1 MSTSATSRTDAGVT
15 AAVTAGADAGRARAG
30 AGRAGAGAGLAGAD
44 GGVARALSL
53 VFRVVVRTVRGLHW
67 YLKEIM
73 GENAYL
79 HYLESYRRRHGA
91 DEGAMGAREFW
102 KDLTDEQDRNPKARC
117 C

>member
-1 MSTSATSRTDAGVT
+1 MSTSATSRTDA
-15 AAVTAGADAGRARAG
+15 AVAAGAD

-53 VFRVVVRTVRGLHW
+53 VFRVVVRTLRGLHW

-79 HYLESYRRRHGA
+79 HYLESYRRRHGT